1 MAMFDRLRYPAS
13 IFYVANLLG
22 LAVIHVSST
31 GAIPMR
37 IAGLFLFGFAV
48 GFCVQILVREAVPLL
63 RISMASFWAA
73 FTLWLPVVLVTYGF
87 ALMGIPILIAYG
99 AVVGLGA
106 YAAGALN
113 RRSGRGVRP
122 L

>member
-1 MAMFDRLRYPAS
+1 MFAQLHYPAS
-13 IFYVANLLG
+13 VFYGANLLG
-22 LAVIHVSST
+22 LAVIHFSST
-31 GAIPMR
+31 GHPMR

-48 GFCVQILVREAVPLL
+48 GFCVQILVRDALPLL

-87 ALMGIPILIAYG
+87 ALMGTPILMTYG

-106 YAAGALN
+106 YAAAAVN
-113 RRSGRGVRP
+113 RKTGRGVRA

>member
-1 MAMFDRLRYPAS
+1 MFAQLRYPAS
-13 IFYVANLLG
+13 IFPVVNLLG
-22 LAVIHVSST
+22 LAVIHVASM
-31 GAIPMR
+31 GPIQMR
-37 IAGLFLFGFAV
+37 IAGLYLVGFAA
-48 GFCVQILVREAVPLL
+48 GFCIHILVREAVPLM
-63 RISMASFWAA
+63 RIGMASFWAA
-73 FTLWLPVVLVTYGF
+73 FTLWLPIVLVTYGF